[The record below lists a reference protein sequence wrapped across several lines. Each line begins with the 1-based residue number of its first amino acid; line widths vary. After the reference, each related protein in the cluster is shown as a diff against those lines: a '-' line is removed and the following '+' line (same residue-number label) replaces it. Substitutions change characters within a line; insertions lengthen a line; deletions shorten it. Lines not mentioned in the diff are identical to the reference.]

1 MLTIKIVGNDGT
13 EWVKSEVK
21 SVWFNP
27 PTEQRGPSLFI
38 WYKEQNAETIFSGKI
53 YVMNENGKTVA
64 DYEMFGEP
72 FKDVSLA

>member
-1 MLTIKIVGNDGT
+1 MLTIKIIGDDGT
-13 EWVKSEVK
+13 EFVKSEVK
-21 SVWFNP
+21 TVCFNP
-27 PTEQRGPSLFI
+27 PTEQRGASLFI
-38 WYKEQNAETIFSGKI
+38 WYKEQIPETIFSGKI